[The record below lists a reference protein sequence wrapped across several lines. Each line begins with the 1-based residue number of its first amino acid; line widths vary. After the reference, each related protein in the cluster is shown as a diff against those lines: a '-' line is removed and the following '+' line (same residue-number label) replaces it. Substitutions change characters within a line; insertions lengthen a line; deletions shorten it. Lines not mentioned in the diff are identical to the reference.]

1 MLFASLC
8 LFKFFKQCYTEI
20 PHFRWWKSLL
30 PGRQG
35 SYTKYSHLAVN
46 HLLQSQS
53 EKDWWGLAVWNG
65 EDSRNNLGVVCAA
78 LGLYKTMSSLGAQ
91 VTGDHEVLRALA
103 GVRSAGTKV
112 HEHHICAKCRATK
125 GKVLEGEPI
134 VQWKEQL
141 DPTDLLPG
149 VAVDLRVECPLHRTR
164 IVVSQLLN
172 YTCSQMRESGG
183 TPETVAE
190 LKKSLAFPV

>member
-1 MLFASLC
+1 MSV
-8 LFKFFKQCYTEI
+8 
-20 PHFRWWKSLL
+20 WK
-30 PGRQG
+30 
-35 SYTKYSHLAVN
+35 
-46 HLLQSQS
+46 
-53 EKDWWGLAVWNG
+53 G
-65 EDSRNNLGVVCAA
+65 EDSRNNLEVVCAA
-78 LGLYKTMSSLGAQ
+78 LGLDKTLSSLGAL
-91 VTGDHEVLRALA
+91 VTGHEDHEVLLALA

-141 DPTDLLPG
+141 HPTDLLPG
-149 VAVDLRVECPLHRTR
+149 VSVDLRVECPLHRTR

-183 TPETVAE
+183 IPR
-190 LKKSLAFPV
+190 LWWS